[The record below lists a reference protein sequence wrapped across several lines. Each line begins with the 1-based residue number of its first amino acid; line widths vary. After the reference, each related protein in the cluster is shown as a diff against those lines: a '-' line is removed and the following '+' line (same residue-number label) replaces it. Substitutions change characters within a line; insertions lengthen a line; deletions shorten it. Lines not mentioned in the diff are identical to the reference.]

1 MRKSVKK
8 EMILRNN
15 FRLQN
20 KVLFFDNHF
29 NRLNKK
35 RFTAT
40 DFILWMKDFKNNHYI
55 LWRLSWHVNYEV
67 TLLAVSWIDRDFVQ
81 AKSNEAYC

>member
-1 MRKSVKK
+1 MFTSSSIIKQFSYHILPYSHMRKSVKK

-15 FRLQN
+15 FRLQS
-20 KVLFFDNHF
+20 KVLFSDNHF

-40 DFILWMKDFKNNHYI
+40 DFILLLKDFKNNQYV
-55 LWRLSWHVNYEV
+55 LWRLS
-67 TLLAVSWIDRDFVQ
+67 
-81 AKSNEAYC
+81 